1 MAKPFKVIIVTPDK
15 TAYEDNAVSATIP
28 GLAGYLGIWADH
40 APLVGAVSPGMV
52 TLRLDDAGNAKFL
65 SVGTGFVEVS
75 DNIVNLMVETCE
87 MSDEIDVDRAQKALD
102 RARKRL
108 VGMEKDL
115 DRMRARLALA
125 RAEARLA
132 ATKKGR

>member
-1 MAKPFKVIIVTPDK
+1 MAKSFKVMIVTPDK
-15 TAYEDNAVSATIP
+15 TAYDSDAVSATIP

-52 TLRLDDAGNAKFL
+52 TLRLDDAGNTKFL

-75 DNIVNLMVETCE
+75 DNVVNLMVETCE
-87 MSDEIDVDRAQKALD
+87 MADEIDVDRALKALA

-108 VGMEKDL
+108 LGMEKDL
-115 DRMRARLALA
+115 DRMRARLAQA
-125 RAEARLA
+125 RAEARLK

>member
-1 MAKPFKVIIVTPDK
+1 MAKPFKVMIVTPDK
-15 TAYEDNAVSATIP
+15 TAYEGDAVSATIP

-52 TLRLDDAGNAKFL
+52 TLRLDNAGNTKFL
-65 SVGTGFVEVS
+65 SVSTGFVEIS
-75 DNIVNLMVETCE
+75 DNIVNLMTETCE
-87 MSDEIDVDRAQKALD
+87 LAEEIDVARAQKALE

-108 VGMEKDL
+108 TGMEKDL
-115 DRMRARLALA
+115 DRMRARLSQA